1 MQIRTLN
8 DVAKA
13 AKVSPSTVSRILNG
27 TAVVSPDK
35 RKSVEEAIA
44 RLGYR
49 PNFMAQALAK
59 GRSMLVGVVTQSISS
74 PFYGESFVG
83 IESGLSESGYHPMF
97 VSSHWQVKEER
108 AVIEMLTARRADA
121 LIVLGGNL
129 EDGFLQKTAATMPLV
144 TVGRS
149 VAGLERHSVQINQVE
164 GAKLGMRHLL
174 ELGHRRIAHIAGP
187 SSHRDAGERLS
198 GYKQSLAEFNIAF
211 DPSLVVEGNYQEQG
225 GLLATE
231 QLLGRHSNITAI
243 FCANDQTAYGAR
255 LALYRRGIRVPDDMS
270 LLGFDGLFSSSFTT
284 PPLTTVRQPGEE
296 MGIAA
301 AKMILGLLEG
311 DTPQQHFLVP
321 KLTVRESTTRLR
333 FS

>member
-1 MQIRTLN
+1 MQTRTLH

-83 IESGLSESGYHPMF
+83 IETGLHQSGYHPMF
-97 VSSHWQVKEER
+97 ISSHWQVQEER
-108 AVIEMLTARRADA
+108 AVIEILTARRADA
-121 LIVLGGNL
+121 LIVMGGNL
-129 EDGFLQKTAATMPLV
+129 EDSFLRRTAGIMPLV
-144 TVGRS
+144 TVGRT
-149 VAGLERHSVQINQVE
+149 VAGLEWQSVQINQIE
-164 GAKLGMRHLL
+164 GAKMGMRHLL

-187 SSHRDAGERLS
+187 SSHRDAGERLNA
-198 GYKQSLAEFNIAF
+198 YKQALTEYSIEF

-231 QLLGRHSNITAI
+231 QLLSRHSNITAI

-255 LALYRRGIRVPDDMS
+255 LALYRRGFRVPEDIS

-296 MGIAA
+296 MGNAA
-301 AKMILGLLEG
+301 AKMILSLLEG
-311 DTPQQHFLVP
+311 KTPSQIAIVP
-321 KLTVRESTTRLR
+321 TLMVRESTSRLR